1 MLHCCAHGAGP
12 FQVVAAATVGYER
25 RRWSGTS
32 VRPRNQE
39 GPDVT
44 QREDVTA
51 PTLSFW
57 TASETPRVIPVAQL
71 RHFDRLLFFFFF
83 SLSFKSSL
91 LHLVHTCVDPIS
103 LPPHG
108 GIYIVV
114 SYVLEGS
121 LYMYN
126 MLGETF
132 WDRDVNF
139 QVSQTFRKWESR
151 FSWSRDD
158 PETAFLKGRE
168 NFYFW
173 NFAFGGGRGCFSSI
187 RYQVSFT
194 FENIL
199 KEYVAA
205 NRFSSNNSGK
215 LRLNTLHVFKNH

>member
-12 FQVVAAATVGYER
+12 FQVIAAATVGYER

-83 SLSFKSSL
+83 LSFLQILAAAPCAHMCGPHISSSSWGNI
-91 LHLVHTCVDPIS
+91 HCRFIRVRGEAVYICITCW
-103 LPPHG
+103 G
-108 GIYIVV
+108 KR
-114 SYVLEGS
+114 
-121 LYMYN
+121 
-126 MLGETF
+126 F

-187 RYQVSFT
+187 RYQKFPSL
-194 FENIL
+194 L
-199 KEYVAA
+199 KI
-205 NRFSSNNSGK
+205 F
-215 LRLNTLHVFKNH
+215 